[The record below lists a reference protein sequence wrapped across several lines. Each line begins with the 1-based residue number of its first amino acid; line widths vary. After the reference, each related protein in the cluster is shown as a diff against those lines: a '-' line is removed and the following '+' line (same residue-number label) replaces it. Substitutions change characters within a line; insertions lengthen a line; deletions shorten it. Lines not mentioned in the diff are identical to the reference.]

1 MGKIKDKIV
10 DGFAKRLSKNFSVK
24 NLVLFGSLA
33 NNTHLNDSDYDFL
46 IVSNDFEKVD
56 FLDRIPLVMRKTK
69 SLFPA
74 DFLCYT
80 EKEFDGEKKQIG
92 IVSEALKTGQR
103 ERNKFC

>member
-10 DGFAKRLSKNFSVK
+10 SGFAKRLSKNFSVK
-24 NLVLFGSLA
+24 NLVLFGSRA

-69 SLFPA
+69 SLFAA

-80 EKEFDGEKKQIG
+80 KKEFDEKKKQIG
-92 IVSEALKTGQR
+92 IVSEALKTGQ
-103 ERNKFC
+103 KII